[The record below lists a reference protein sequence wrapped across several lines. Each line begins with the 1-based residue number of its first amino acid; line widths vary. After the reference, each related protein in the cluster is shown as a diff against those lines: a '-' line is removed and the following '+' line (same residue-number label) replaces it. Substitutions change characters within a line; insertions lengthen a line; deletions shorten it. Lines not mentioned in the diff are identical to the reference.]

1 MEDTPL
7 RSHSF
12 INSCRNTVLRWF
24 HVRKRSGRNEDDDG
38 MMAKHWYRLQ
48 KEDLIA
54 LGLMGS
60 MIGYYCSDVLG
71 ASVISI
77 LTSQ

>member
-1 MEDTPL
+1 
-7 RSHSF
+7 
-12 INSCRNTVLRWF
+12 
-24 HVRKRSGRNEDDDG
+24 